1 MSKASNKTPSKFQTE
16 LQGLADG
23 LSSSASTLLSSMVV
37 LGNSL
42 SKAEVIAKLRT
53 FIGLFTA
60 VTQARAAL
68 VGAVAARKAAL
79 LTVRGFYE
87 GVVGNVKQVIGPGNV
102 TALAAFGIVPP
113 AQRKAASPEVKAIAK
128 AKAAATRKARG
139 TMGKQARQAITVN
152 PEPTLQI
159 TGVGPATPTASTPA
173 PASPTASPAGT
184 THTP

>member
-1 MSKASNKTPSKFQTE
+1 MSNATNKTPSKFQTE

-23 LSSSASTLLSSMVV
+23 LSNSSSTLLSTMVV
-37 LGNSL
+37 LSASL

-68 VGAVAARKAAL
+68 VGAIAARKAAL
-79 LTVRGFYE
+79 LTMRGFYE
-87 GVVGNVKQVIGPGNV
+87 GVVGNVKQVIGPGNL

-113 AQRKAASPEVKAIAK
+113 AQRKAPSPEVKAIAK

-139 TMGKQARQAITVN
+139 IMGKQARQAITVN

-159 TGVGPATPTASTPA
+159 TGAGLETTTMATPA
-173 PASPTASPAGT
+173 PVSPTASPAGT

>member
-1 MSKASNKTPSKFQTE
+1 MSKATNRSPSKFQTE
-16 LQGLADG
+16 LQGLANG
-23 LSSSASTLLSSMVV
+23 LSSSSSTLLSTMVV
-37 LGNSL
+37 LSSSL

-53 FIGLFTA
+53 FVGLFTA

-79 LTVRGFYE
+79 VTMRDFYE
-87 GVVGNVKQVIGPGNV
+87 GVVSDVKQVIGPGNL

-113 AQRKAASPEVKAIAK
+113 AQRKVASPEVKAIAK
-128 AKAAATRKARG
+128 AKASATRKARG
-139 TMGKQARQAITVN
+139 TMSKQARQAITLN

-159 TGVGPATPTASTPA
+159 TGVGPATPV
-173 PASPTASPAGT
+173 SPTASPAGT